1 MNLKVPLV
9 GLVAVMSLG
18 LAPQVLAAEEN
29 PQEVTEATGGTG
41 LVHTHQVP
49 LEEFLFQSRADNR
62 SVQQNFINQVAP
74 SAQSLAGA
82 NDMYASVMIAQA
94 IVESGWGKSTLSAA
108 PNYNLFGIKGSYNGQ
123 SVTMPTQEYIN
134 GQWITVNAKFR
145 KYPSYKESLQDNV
158 NIIRNTSFSPG
169 VYYYAGAWKSNTK
182 SYRDAT
188 AYLTGRYATAPNY
201 ATALNNMIETYN
213 LTQYDSG
220 VQTVPMHRL
229 YNKNTGEHFYTGSTA
244 EKNGLINMGWTF
256 EGTAW
261 QAPTSSSTKV
271 YRLYNPYT
279 GDHHYT
285 TSSKE
290 RNGLTSIGWKYES
303 DCWYSGGNRVLYRL
317 YNPNAKKA
325 GAHHYTLSSSEKDSL
340 VRAGWRYEGIGWN
353 GY

>member
-9 GLVAVMSLG
+9 GLVAMMSLG
-18 LAPQVLAAEEN
+18 FAPQALAAEN
-29 PQEVTEATGGTG
+29 SAPEVTEATGGTG

-49 LEEFLFQSRADNR
+49 LEEFRIEQR
-62 SVQQNFINQVAP
+62 SNTRSMQQDFINQVAP

-94 IVESGWGKSTLSAA
+94 IVESGWGKSTLSSA
-108 PNYNLFGIKGSYNGQ
+108 PNYNLFGIKGNYNGQ
-123 SVTMPTQEYIN
+123 SVTMPTQEYLN
-134 GQWITVNAKFR
+134 GQWVTVNAQFR

-182 SYRDAT
+182 SYQDAT

-201 ATALNNMIETYN
+201 ASTLNNVIETYQ
-213 LTQYDSG
+213 LTKYDSG
-220 VQTVPMHRL
+220 VKTVPMHRL
-229 YNKNTGEHFYTGSTA
+229 YNQSTGEHFYTGNTD
-244 EKNGLINMGWTF
+244 EKNNLVNAGWIF

-261 QAPTSSSTKV
+261 QAPTASSTKV
-271 YRLYNPYT
+271 YRLYNPYA

-290 RNGLTSIGWKYES
+290 RNGLVSIGWKYES
-303 DCWYSGGNRVLYRL
+303 DCWYSGGDRVLYRL

-325 GAHHYTLSSSEKDSL
+325 GAHHYTLSNSEKDAL
-340 VRAGWRYEGIGWN
+340 VRAGWKYEGIGWN